1 MGWSVDDEEV
11 GRSKD
16 DEVVVGSR
24 LEEEEEEEEDGIQC
38 KESRQQ
44 ITPKGSRS
52 PSPTTFKST
61 TLEYK
66 VATRHK
72 SQNILIHVSFQFKI

>member
-11 GRSKD
+11 GWSKD
-16 DEVVVGSR
+16 DDDVVVGSM
-24 LEEEEEEEEDGIQC
+24 LEEEDGIQC

-72 SQNILIHVSFQFKI
+72 SQNILMQVSFQFKI